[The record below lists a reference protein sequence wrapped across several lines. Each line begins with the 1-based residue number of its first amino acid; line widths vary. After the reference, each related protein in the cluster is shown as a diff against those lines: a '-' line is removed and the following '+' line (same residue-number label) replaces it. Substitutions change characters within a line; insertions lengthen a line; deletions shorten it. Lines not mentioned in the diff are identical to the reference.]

1 MNLTEI
7 SLRNPAGVLVAILMV
22 ALLGVFA
29 LVKLPIQLFPNV
41 EEPVISI
48 FTSWR
53 AAAPAEIE
61 SEIIEPQERALQG
74 IRGLQSMNAFANAGS
89 AFVNLQFNA
98 GTDMQATLLEVISRM
113 NQLPPLPRDAQAPQI
128 NLGEDGGNGPN
139 STLSWFFVQLLP
151 GTPGPIDNYR
161 RQIEE
166 LLRSRIESVPGVA
179 NVRIN
184 FGSDEELQIVF
195 DPARAAELGV
205 QIPRI
210 AEIVGSASDVS
221 GGFVD
226 IGRRQYTVR
235 FAGRYSL
242 EQFADLV
249 IEWRD
254 GRPIHLGDLATVQVK
269 RGDRSELAL
278 QNGNPA
284 IGIQIMK
291 ENDAN
296 VLETLTAVK
305 AEIDLLR
312 DNQLKAMGLS
322 IAQSF
327 DPSVFIGQA
336 IDMVTG
342 NLLAGIL
349 LAVAVL
355 WYFVRDRRATLLVGL
370 SIPICLTVTLVVLH
384 FAGRTL
390 NVISLAG
397 LAFGVGQSL
406 DTAIV
411 MLEAIAQ
418 QRARGLNRVE
428 ATLAGARQVWPALL
442 ASTVTAVIVFLPIV
456 FMRDAVSQ
464 LFADLALTISIA
476 VIASLIVAVTALPL
490 AASRWLD
497 TDKVDS
503 GSSGRYAAIAA
514 WIVRWTDSAQR
525 RYITLA
531 VLFVAPVVLT
541 WALLPP
547 LDYLPPVK
555 RDAIDGFVQFPPGS
569 NVETIER
576 EFVTPVAR
584 RLEPYL
590 KGEKE
595 PALKN
600 YYVLVGPGGGGIG
613 VRPIDPG
620 QIDELGKLIN
630 EEILVGFPDTQVFAA
645 QGNLF
650 GGFGDG
656 RNIDFQLQSTDF
668 PALLAAARNA
678 EKLIQEKMP
687 GAQVQAFQGLE
698 MAEPELRL
706 APDDRRLNEVGW
718 SRGDIGTVV
727 RALGD
732 GMFVGEY
739 FDGER
744 RLDMILRASKWD
756 SPEALAAT
764 SVATPSGSVLPLG
777 ELVRVESTV
786 GAGGLRRV
794 DGHRTIGLN
803 VSPPKEYSLQ
813 QAIDLL
819 KREVEPEVRR
829 QLPADGSVQY
839 EGNAGSLRVA
849 LANMAQNLAMAL
861 IALFLLLAALFRSV
875 KDSLYVILTIPL
887 ASFGGVLALVLLRL
901 FTAQTLDLLTMVG
914 FVVLMGLVVNNAILL
929 VDQARSEM
937 RAGATVRAAV
947 EAALATRTRPIML
960 TTLTTLFGMLPL
972 VLVPGPGSVL
982 YRGLGTVLVG
992 GMAVNSVFT
1001 LVLLPTLLRLVERAS
1016 PVPAIPEPASADPSH
1031 PPVKLP
1037 LEAT

>member
-1 MNLTEI
+1 MNLTET

-22 ALLGVFA
+22 ALLGIFA
-29 LVKLPIQLFPNV
+29 LIKLPIQLFPNV

-53 AAAPAEIE
+53 AAAPTEIE

-74 IRGLQSMNAFANAGS
+74 LRGMRSLNAFANAGS
-89 AFVNLQFNA
+89 AFLNLQFA
-98 GTDMQATLLEVISRM
+98 VGTDMQATMLEVISRM

-128 NLGEDGGNGPN
+128 SLGEDGGNGPN
-139 STLSWFFVQLLP
+139 NTLSWFFVQLLP
-151 GTPGPIDNYR
+151 GTQGPIDNYR

-166 LLRSRIESVPGVA
+166 LFRSRVESIAGVS

-195 DPARAAELGV
+195 DPARAADLGIE
-205 QIPRI
+205 IPRM
-210 AEIVGSASDVS
+210 AQVAGSVGDVS

-226 IGRRQYTVR
+226 IGRRQYTMR
-235 FAGRYSL
+235 FAGKYSL
-242 EQFADLV
+242 DQFSDLV
-249 IEWRD
+249 LEWRE
-254 GRPIHLGDLATVQVK
+254 GRPVRLGDVATIQVK

-296 VLETLTAVK
+296 VLDTLNAVK
-305 AEIDLLR
+305 TQIDLLR
-312 DNQLKAMGLS
+312 DNELKKMGLS

-342 NLLAGIL
+342 NLFAGIL

-370 SIPICLTVTLVVLH
+370 SIPICLTVTLVMLYA
-384 FAGRTL
+384 FGRTL

-397 LAFGVGQSL
+397 LAFGVGQAL

-418 QRARGLNRVE
+418 QRDRGLSKVD
-428 ATLAGARQVWPALL
+428 ATLAGAKQVWPALL

-456 FMRDAVSQ
+456 FMQDAVSQ

-476 VIASLIVAVTALPL
+476 VIASLLVAVTALPL
-490 AASRWLD
+490 AASRWLN
-497 TDKVDS
+497 TENVHK
-503 GSSGRYAAIAA
+503 GSNDRYAAIASA
-514 WIVRWTDSAQR
+514 IVRWTDSPRR
-525 RYITLA
+525 RYATVG
-531 VLFVAPVVLT
+531 VLFLAPVVLT
-541 WALLPP
+541 WVLLPP

-555 RDAIDGFVQFPPGS
+555 RDAIDGFVQLPSGT
-569 NVETIER
+569 NIETVER
-576 EFVTPVAR
+576 EFVQPIAQ
-584 RLEPYL
+584 RLAPYMA
-590 KGEKE
+590 GEKE
-595 PALKN
+595 PRLKN
-600 YYVLVGPGGGGIG
+600 YYVLAGAFGTNFGI
-613 VRPIDPG
+613 RPLDPDD
-620 QIDELGKLIN
+620 IDELGKLVN
-630 EEILVGFPDTQVFAA
+630 DEITVGFPDTQIFAT

-668 PALLAAARNA
+668 PALLAAARSA

-698 MAEPELRL
+698 LAESELRL
-706 APDDRRLNEVGW
+706 SPDDRRLNEVGW
-718 SRGDIGTVV
+718 TRGDIGTVV
-727 RALGD
+727 RARGD
-732 GMFVGEY
+732 GMFGGEY

-744 RLDMILRASKWD
+744 RLDVILRASKWD
-756 SPEALAAT
+756 SPEALAQT
-764 SVATPSGSVLPLG
+764 PIATPTGSVLPLG
-777 ELVRVESTV
+777 ELVQVESTV
-786 GAGGLRRV
+786 GSGGLRRV

-803 VSPPKEYSLQ
+803 VSPPKDLSLG
-813 QAIDLL
+813 QAVELL
-819 KREVEPEVRR
+819 KREVEPQIRAA
-829 QLPADGSVQY
+829 LPADGAVHY
-839 EGNAGSLRVA
+839 EGNAGSLREA
-849 LANMAQNLAMAL
+849 LANMAQNLAIAL
-861 IALFLLLAALFRSV
+861 MALFLLLAALFRSA

-901 FTAQTLDLLTMVG
+901 VTPQTLDLLTMVG

-929 VDQARSEM
+929 VDQTRSEM
-937 RAGATVRAAV
+937 RAGASVRAAV
-947 EAALATRTRPIML
+947 EAALATRTRPIVL

-972 VLVPGPGSVL
+972 VLVPGPGSAL

-1001 LVLLPTLLRLVERAS
+1001 LVLLPTLLRLIEKPQPRDAAQ
-1016 PVPAIPEPASADPSH
+1016 PAQPM
-1031 PPVKLP
+1031 
-1037 LEAT
+1037 EAI

>member
-1 MNLTEI
+1 MNLTET

-29 LVKLPIQLFPNV
+29 LVKLPIQLFPNI

-48 FTSWR
+48 FTQWR
-53 AAAPAEIE
+53 AAAPTEIE

-74 IRGLQSMNAFANAGS
+74 IRGLRSLNAFANAGS
-89 AFVNLQFNA
+89 AFVNLQFA
-98 GTDMQATLLEVISRM
+98 VGTDMQATMLEVISRM

-128 NLGEDGGNGPN
+128 SLGEDGGNGPN
-139 STLSWFFVQLLP
+139 NTLSWFFVQLLP

-166 LLRSRIESVPGVA
+166 IFRNRVEPIPGVS

-184 FGSDEELQIVF
+184 FGADEELQIVF
-195 DPARAAELGV
+195 DPARAAELGI

-210 AEIVGSASDVS
+210 AQVAGNADDIS

-235 FAGRYSL
+235 FAGRYAID
-242 EQFADLV
+242 QFEDLV
-249 IEWRD
+249 LEWRD
-254 GRPIHLGDLATVQVK
+254 GRPVRLGDVATVQVR
-269 RGDRSELAL
+269 RGDRTNLAM

-284 IGIQIMK
+284 IGIQIMR
-291 ENDAN
+291 EPDAN
-296 VLETLTAVK
+296 VLDTLTAVK
-305 AEIDLLR
+305 AEIELMREDDLKKL
-312 DNQLKAMGLS
+312 GLS

-327 DPSVFIGQA
+327 DPAVFINQA

-342 NLLAGIL
+342 NLFAGIL

-370 SIPICLTVTLVVLH
+370 SIPICLTVTLVMLYV
-384 FAGRTL
+384 FDRTL

-418 QRARGLNRVE
+418 QRERGLNRID
-428 ATLAGARQVWPALL
+428 ATLAGAKQVWPALL

-456 FMRDAVSQ
+456 FMQDAVSQ

-476 VIASLIVAVTALPL
+476 VIASLIVAVTVLPL

-497 TDKVDS
+497 AENIHK
-503 GSSGRYAAIAA
+503 GSNERYAAVARR
-514 WIVRWTDSAQR
+514 IVAWTDSSR
-525 RYITLA
+525 RRHATVA
-531 VLFVAPVVLT
+531 VLFLAPIVLT
-541 WALLPP
+541 WVLLPP

-555 RDAIDGFVQFPPGS
+555 RDAIDGFIQLPPGT
-569 NVETIER
+569 NIDTIEN
-576 EFVTPVAR
+576 EFVKPVAD
-584 RLEPYL
+584 RLAPYMA
-590 KGEKE
+590 GEKE
-595 PALKN
+595 PRLKN
-600 YYVLVGPGGGGIG
+600 YYVLAGPFGTNIG
-613 VRPIDPG
+613 VRPLDPDH
-620 QIDELGKLIN
+620 IDELNTLVN
-630 EEILVGFPDTQVFAA
+630 ETVLAGFPDVQSFAS

-656 RNIDFQLQSTDF
+656 RNIDFQLQATNF
-668 PALLAAARNA
+668 EQLLVAARAA
-678 EKLIQEKMP
+678 EKLIQQKMP
-687 GAQVQAFQGLE
+687 GAQVQAFQDLE
-698 MAEPELRL
+698 MADPELRL
-706 APDDRRLNEVGW
+706 NPYDRRLNEVGW

-756 SPEALAAT
+756 SPEQLAST
-764 SVATPSGSVLPLG
+764 PVATPAGNVMPLG
-777 ELVRVESTV
+777 ELVQVESTV

-794 DGHRTIGLN
+794 DGRRTIGLN
-803 VSPPKEYSLQ
+803 VSPPRDMSLGD
-813 QAIDLL
+813 AVEFL
-819 KREVEPEVRR
+819 KREVEPELRS
-829 QLPADGSVQY
+829 QLPADGSIRY
-839 EGNAGSLRVA
+839 EGNAGSLREA
-849 LANMAQNLAMAL
+849 LGNMAQNLAIAL

-875 KDSLYVILTIPL
+875 KDSMYVILTIPL
-887 ASFGGVLALVLLRL
+887 ASFGGVLALVILRL
-901 FTAQTLDLLTMVG
+901 FTPQTLDLLTMVG

-937 RAGATVRAAV
+937 REGASVRAAV
-947 EAALATRTRPIML
+947 ESALATRTRPIML

-972 VLVPGPGSVL
+972 VLVPGPGSAL

-1001 LVLLPTLLRLVERAS
+1001 LVLLPTLLRLIEKPATRSEAA
-1016 PVPAIPEPASADPSH
+1016 VPLKPM
-1031 PPVKLP
+1031 
-1037 LEAT
+1037 EAL

>member
-1 MNLTEI
+1 MNLTET

-29 LVKLPIQLFPNV
+29 LVKLPIQLFPNI

-48 FTSWR
+48 FTQWR
-53 AAAPAEIE
+53 AAAPTEIE

-74 IRGLQSMNAFANAGS
+74 IRGLRSLNAFANAGS
-89 AFVNLQFNA
+89 SFINLQFA
-98 GTDMQATLLEVISRM
+98 VGTDMQATMLEVISRM

-128 NLGEDGGNGPN
+128 SLGEDGGNGPN
-139 STLSWFFVQLLP
+139 NTLSWFFVQLLP
-151 GTPGPIDNYR
+151 GTQGPIDNYR

-166 LLRSRIESVPGVA
+166 IFRNRVEPIPGVS

-184 FGSDEELQIVF
+184 FGADEELQIVF
-195 DPARAAELGV
+195 DPARAAELGI

-210 AEIVGSASDVS
+210 AQVAGNADDIS

-235 FAGRYSL
+235 FAGRYAID
-242 EQFADLV
+242 QFEDLV
-249 IEWRD
+249 LEWRD
-254 GRPIHLGDLATVQVK
+254 GRPVRLGDVATVQVK
-269 RGDRSELAL
+269 RGDRTSLAM

-284 IGIQIMK
+284 IGIQIMR
-291 ENDAN
+291 EPDAN
-296 VLETLTAVK
+296 VLDTLTAVK
-305 AEIDLLR
+305 KEIDFMRENDLQKL
-312 DNQLKAMGLS
+312 GLS

-327 DPSVFIGQA
+327 DPSVFINQA

-342 NLLAGIL
+342 NLFAGIL

-370 SIPICLTVTLVVLH
+370 SIPICLTVTLVMLYV
-384 FAGRTL
+384 FDRTL

-418 QRARGLNRVE
+418 QRERGLNRIE
-428 ATLAGARQVWPALL
+428 ATLAGAKQVWPALL

-497 TDKVDS
+497 AENIHK
-503 GSSGRYAAIAA
+503 GSNDRYAAVARR
-514 WIVRWTDSAQR
+514 IVAWTDSSRR
-525 RYITLA
+525 RYATVA
-531 VLFVAPVVLT
+531 VLFLAPIVLT

-555 RDAIDGFVQFPPGS
+555 RDAIDGFIQLPPGT
-569 NVETIER
+569 NIDTVEN
-576 EFVTPVAR
+576 EFVKPVAE
-584 RLEPYL
+584 RLAPYMA
-590 KGEKE
+590 GEKE
-595 PALKN
+595 PKLKN
-600 YYVLVGPGGGGIG
+600 YYVLAGAFGTSIG
-613 VRPIDPG
+613 VRPLDPDH
-620 QIDELGKLIN
+620 IDELNTLIN
-630 EEILVGFPDTQVFAA
+630 ETVLAGFPDVQSFAA

-656 RNIDFQLQSTDF
+656 RNIDFQLQATNF
-668 PALLAAARNA
+668 EQLLAAARAA

-687 GAQVQAFQGLE
+687 GAQVQAFQDLE
-698 MAEPELRL
+698 MADPELRL
-706 APDDRRLNEVGW
+706 NPYDRRLNEVGW

-756 SPEALAAT
+756 SPEQLAAT
-764 SVATPSGSVLPLG
+764 PVATPIGNVMPLG
-777 ELVRVESTV
+777 ELVQVESTV

-794 DGHRTIGLN
+794 DGRRTLGLN
-803 VSPPKEYSLQ
+803 VSPPRDMSLGD
-813 QAIDLL
+813 AVEFL
-819 KREVEPEVRR
+819 KREVEPELRS
-829 QLPADGSVQY
+829 QLPADGSIRY
-839 EGNAGSLRVA
+839 EGNAGSLREA
-849 LANMAQNLAMAL
+849 LGNMAQNLAIAL

-875 KDSLYVILTIPL
+875 KDSMYVILTIPL
-887 ASFGGVLALVLLRL
+887 ASFGGVLALVILRL
-901 FTAQTLDLLTMVG
+901 FTPQTLDLLTMVG

-937 RAGATVRAAV
+937 RDGATVRAAV
-947 EAALATRTRPIML
+947 ESALATRTRPIML

-972 VLVPGPGSVL
+972 VLVPGPGSAL

-992 GMAVNSVFT
+992 GMALNSVFT
-1001 LVLLPTLLRLVERAS
+1001 LVLLPTLLRLIEK
-1016 PVPAIPEPASADPSH
+1016 PAAVSEPAA
-1031 PPVKLP
+1031 P
-1037 LEAT
+1037 LKPMEAV

>member
-1 MNLTEI
+1 MNLTET

-29 LVKLPIQLFPNV
+29 LVKLPIQLFPNI

-53 AAAPAEIE
+53 AAAPTEIE
-61 SEIIEPQERALQG
+61 SEILEPQERALQG
-74 IRGLQSMNAFANAGS
+74 LRGMQSLNAFANQGS
-89 AFVNLQFNA
+89 AFINLQFA
-98 GTDMQATLLEVISRM
+98 VGTDMQATMLEVISRM

-128 NLGEDGGNGPN
+128 SLGEDGGNGPN
-139 STLSWFFVQLLP
+139 NTLSWFFVQLLP

-166 LLRSRIESVPGVA
+166 LFRSRIESIPGVA

-184 FGSDEELQIVF
+184 FGADEELQIVF
-195 DPARAAELGV
+195 DPARAAELGI

-210 AEIVGSASDVS
+210 AQAAGAASDVS

-235 FAGRYSL
+235 FAGKYSV
-242 EQFADLV
+242 EQFSDLV
-249 IEWRD
+249 IEWRE
-254 GRPIHLGDLATVQVK
+254 GRPVHLGDVATVQIR

-305 AEIDLLR
+305 TEINALR
-312 DNQLKAMGLS
+312 DNELKQMGLS

-327 DPSVFIGQA
+327 DPSVFIDQA

-342 NLLAGIL
+342 NLLAGVL

-370 SIPICLTVTLVVLH
+370 SIPICLTVTLVALH
-384 FAGRTL
+384 VAGRTL

-397 LAFGVGQSL
+397 LAFGVGQAL

-418 QRARGLNRVE
+418 QRERGLDRVE
-428 ATLAGARQVWPALL
+428 ATLAGAKQVWPALL

-476 VIASLIVAVTALPL
+476 VIASLIVSVTALPL

-497 TDKVDS
+497 TGKVHAGS
-503 GSSGRYAAIAA
+503 GDRYAAIAS
-514 WIVRWTDSAQR
+514 WIVRWTDTAQR
-525 RYITLA
+525 RYLTVGI
-531 VLFVAPVVLT
+531 LFFAPVVLT

-555 RDAIDGFVQFPPGS
+555 RDAIDGFVQTPPGT
-569 NVETIER
+569 NIDTVER
-576 EFVTPVAR
+576 EFVQPVAK
-584 RLEPYL
+584 RLAPYMS
-590 KGEKE
+590 GEKQ

-600 YYVLVGPGGGGIG
+600 YYILGGPFGTNFG
-613 VRPIDPG
+613 VRPLDPDDIG
-620 QIDELGKLIN
+620 ALGKLIN
-630 EEILVGFPDTQVFAA
+630 EEIMVGFPDTEIYAT

-656 RNIDFQLQSTDF
+656 RNIDFQLQSADF

-698 MAEPELRL
+698 LAEPELRL
-706 APDDRRLNEVGW
+706 EPDDRRLSEVGW

-732 GMFVGEY
+732 GVFVGEY
-739 FDGER
+739 FDGDR

-756 SPEALAAT
+756 SPEALADT
-764 SVATPSGSVLPLG
+764 PIATPGGSVLPLG

-803 VSPPKEYSLQ
+803 VSPPKELSLG
-813 QAIDLL
+813 QAIDIL
-819 KREVEPEVRR
+819 KRDVEPRVRAD
-829 QLPADGSVQY
+829 LPADGSVHY
-839 EGNAGSLRVA
+839 EGNAGSLREA
-849 LANMAQNLAMAL
+849 LANMAENLAIAL

-887 ASFGGVLALVLLRL
+887 ASFGGVLALVVLRL

-929 VDQARSEM
+929 VDQARSEI
-937 RAGATVRAAV
+937 RGGATVRAAV
-947 EAALATRTRPIML
+947 ESALATRTRPIML

-1001 LVLLPTLLRLVERAS
+1001 LVLLPTMLRLIEKPEAALSGAPERQPMGA
-1016 PVPAIPEPASADPSH
+1016 V
-1031 PPVKLP
+1031 
-1037 LEAT
+1037 

>member
-1 MNLTEI
+1 
-7 SLRNPAGVLVAILMV
+7 VAILMV

-29 LVKLPIQLFPNV
+29 LVKLPIQLFPNI

-61 SEIIEPQERALQG
+61 SEIIEPQERALAG
-74 IRGLQSMNAFANAGS
+74 LRGMRSLNAFANQGS
-89 AFVNLQFNA
+89 SFLNLQFA
-98 GTDMQATLLEVISRM
+98 VGTDMQATMLEVISRM

-128 NLGEDGGNGPN
+128 SLGEDGGNGPN
-139 STLSWFFVQLLP
+139 NTLSWFFVQLLP

-161 RQIEE
+161 RRIEE
-166 LLRSRIESVPGVA
+166 LFRNRIESIPGVA

-195 DPARAAELGV
+195 DPERAAELGI
-205 QIPRI
+205 QIPRM
-210 AEIVGSASDVS
+210 AQVAGSVGDVS

-235 FAGRYSL
+235 FAGRYAVD
-242 EQFADLV
+242 QFSDLV
-249 IEWRD
+249 LEWRD
-254 GRPIHLGDLATVQVK
+254 GRPVRLGDVATIQVK

-305 AEIDLLR
+305 TEIASLR
-312 DNQLKAMGLS
+312 DKELAAMGLS

-327 DPSVFIGQA
+327 DPSVFIDQA

-342 NLLAGIL
+342 NLFAGIL

-370 SIPICLTVTLVVLH
+370 SIPICLTVTLIMLYA
-384 FAGRTL
+384 FGRTL

-397 LAFGVGQSL
+397 LAFGVGQAL

-418 QRARGLNRVE
+418 QRDKGLGRLE
-428 ATLAGARQVWPALL
+428 ATLAGAKQVWPALL

-490 AASRWLD
+490 AASRWLNTED
-497 TDKVDS
+497 VHK
-503 GSSGRYAAIAA
+503 GSNERYAAIAD
-514 WIVRWTDSAQR
+514 WIVRWTDDARR
-525 RYITLA
+525 RYLTVA
-531 VLFVAPVVLT
+531 VLFLAPVVLT
-541 WALLPP
+541 WVLLPP

-555 RDAIDGFVQFPPGS
+555 RDAIDGFIQTPPGT
-569 NVETIER
+569 NIDTIER
-576 EFVTPVAR
+576 EFVQPFAAR
-584 RLEPYL
+584 LAPYMA
-590 KGEKE
+590 GEKQ

-600 YYVLVGPGGGGIG
+600 YYVLSGPFGSSIG
-613 VRPIDPG
+613 VRPLDPDN
-620 QIDELGKLIN
+620 IDELGRLIN
-630 EEILVGFPDTQVFAA
+630 EEILVGFPDTQAFAR

-656 RNIDFQLQSTDF
+656 RNIDFQLQATDF
-668 PALLAAARNA
+668 PALLAAARTA

-706 APDDRRLNEVGW
+706 SPDDRRLNEVGW

-756 SPEALAAT
+756 SPEALAET
-764 SVATPSGSVLPLG
+764 PIATPAGNVLPLG
-777 ELVRVESTV
+777 ELVQVESTV
-786 GAGGLRRV
+786 GTGGLRRV

-803 VSPPKEYSLQ
+803 VSPPKELSLG
-813 QAIDLL
+813 QAVELL
-819 KREVEPEVRR
+819 KRDVEPQIRAA
-829 QLPADGSVQY
+829 LPADGAVHY
-839 EGNAGSLRVA
+839 EGNAGSLREA
-849 LANMAQNLAMAL
+849 LANMAQNLAIAL
-861 IALFLLLAALFRSV
+861 MALFLLLAALFRSA

-901 FTAQTLDLLTMVG
+901 VTAQTLDLLTMVG

-937 RAGATVRAAV
+937 RDGAPVRAAV
-947 EAALATRTRPIML
+947 QSALATRTRPILL

-972 VLVPGPGSVL
+972 VFVPGPGSVL

-1001 LVLLPTLLRLVERAS
+1001 LVLLPTLLRLM
-1016 PVPAIPEPASADPSH
+1016 EPASQPAS
-1031 PPVKLP
+1031 LP
-1037 LEAT
+1037 EEQQPAVGAA